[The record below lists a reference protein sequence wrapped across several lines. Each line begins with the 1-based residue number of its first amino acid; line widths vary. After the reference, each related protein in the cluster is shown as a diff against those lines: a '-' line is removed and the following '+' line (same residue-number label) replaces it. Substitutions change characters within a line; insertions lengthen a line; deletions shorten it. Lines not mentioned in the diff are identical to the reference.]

1 MTHMYFSARA
11 EGLISYGHLGRTDS
25 CYYDAVVYQFV
36 ACSHWAQSPAVI
48 TTPTKY
54 ALEFCTG
61 VVMGILPRFLRFSR
75 GCGVNICHGTVTYRV
90 DAGMLRHM
98 EKYRG
103 NRNSFVG
110 FRGCGTSICLSGL
123 RIIID
128 NWMITYRQAEPAAF
142 LSDCDAIFDLVWPW
156 QRTCLRFF

>member
-1 MTHMYFSARA
+1 
-11 EGLISYGHLGRTDS
+11 
-25 CYYDAVVYQFV
+25 
-36 ACSHWAQSPAVI
+36 
-48 TTPTKY
+48 
-54 ALEFCTG
+54 
-61 VVMGILPRFLRFSR
+61 MGILPRFLRLSR

-90 DAGMLRHM
+90 DAGMLQHM

-128 NWMITYRQAEPAAF
+128 NWMITYRQVEPAAF
-142 LSDCDAIFDLVWPW
+142 LSDCDAIFDLV
-156 QRTCLRFF
+156 TSVTLTANVLAVFF